1 MTLLASILDQN
12 VLSMLP
18 EPVIKE
24 WNDQLRNLDRK
35 LSNAIVQLKTEDSII
50 KKEKTQLHAMVKALT
65 EENEKLKIEL
75 ATGSAVSVVKNVEHL
90 LKGLE
95 TRLNQSNITLGESIN
110 KKLLNNISMM
120 QQHTNVT
127 KITHKSVVAS
137 MEVINARLKDS
148 MDRLNS
154 LHCMQML
161 SDPST
166 GSVAYGEVS

>member
-18 EPVIKE
+18 EPLIQK
-24 WNDQLRNLDRK
+24 WNDQLQNLDQE
-35 LSNAIVQLKTEDSII
+35 LSNTIVQLKTEDSII
-50 KKEKTQLHAMVKALT
+50 KAQLDAKVKALT
-65 EENEKLKIEL
+65 DEKLKTEL
-75 ATGSAVSVVKNVEHL
+75 AARSAVSVVNNVEHL

-110 KKLLNNISMM
+110 KKLLNNIAMI

-127 KITHKSVVAS
+127 KIAHNSVVAS
-137 MEVINARLKDS
+137 MKFINGHLNDS
-148 MDRLNS
+148 MDRLNA

-161 SDPST
+161 SDPNT